1 MLFILG
7 IITCLLAAILGALVM
22 LYLKLDRLTIVANQ
36 TQAFDYQTAASTPKV
51 RPGRA
56 SLFAPKPAQTE
67 QHGRSVKDQ
76 STMVDLSEI
85 PTDAGITALENFAE
99 GNP

>member
-36 TQAFDYQTAASTPKV
+36 TQAFDYQTAANTPK
-51 RPGRA
+51 RPTRA